1 MKPQVSSCL
10 KQFHLKQHLNNA
22 NKEQASKPFCTLS
35 RLKRV
40 RLNAGGVFHQAKLF
54 IIQASYV
61 VALCIATAKKSHA
74 IAETLVKPYLL
85 DCAKMVLDDRA
96 CNKVKQVS
104 ISNVTIKS
112 LIVEISSDIKI
123 QLTSAVTSSGGR
135 SLESPYVEKRAQR
148 VEVNDDEHPLLWR

>member
-1 MKPQVSSCL
+1 MKVQVNSCL

-22 NKEQASKPFCTLS
+22 SKDQASKSFCTLS

-54 IIQASYV
+54 FIQASYV
-61 VALCIATAKKSHA
+61 VAFSIAIAKKSHA
-74 IAETLVKPYLL
+74 IAETLVKPYIL
-85 DCAKMVLDDRA
+85 DCAKMVLDDRG

-104 ISNVTIKS
+104 LSDVTIKR
-112 LIVEISSDIKI
+112 LIVEISSDMKI

-135 SLESPYVEKRAQR
+135 NLETPYVEK
-148 VEVNDDEHPLLWR
+148 